1 MRITVQVSTELVRA
15 GLENLFA
22 EVPKIGRRRIRT
34 VMERAKR
41 RMQEYPPERPGQSK
55 TSSHPIL
62 GTTYQAVRYRRTGN
76 LGSHWA
82 IAETEKGSGYTLEN
96 TAKRRGKAYGRYVV
110 GGADG
115 SGQAWMH
122 AGRWQ
127 LLRDVVDEEV
137 AKLPEQIKD
146 DIRLI
151 ARKEGFSA

>member
-1 MRITVQVSTELVRA
+1 MRITVQVSTELVRK
-15 GLENLFA
+15 GLENLFG
-22 EVPKIGRRRIRT
+22 EVPQVSRQRIRT

-55 TSSHPIL
+55 TSSHPVL

-82 IAETEKGSGYTLEN
+82 IGETEKGSGYTLEN

-110 GGADG
+110 GRADG
-115 SGQAWMH
+115 TGQAWMH
-122 AGRWQ
+122 VGRWQ
-127 LLRDVVDEEV
+127 LLRDVIDDEV
-137 AKLPEQIKD
+137 AKLPEQVLKDIK
-146 DIRLI
+146 LV